1 MNTKLFF
8 IFFDLSKITI
18 IRDVAWFLSYP
29 MQYILP
35 LGIIAWVLW
44 KSPRK
49 IFALSLLFLSGF
61 CTWLATLVLKQIFM
75 IPRPF
80 LYLGITPVVSETNF
94 SFPSNHASFFAA
106 LAVVTLFLDKRV
118 GIFVSACAV
127 LIGFSRIVLG
137 VHTPLDIFAGFC
149 LGICISFFFIKIF
162 THKTI

>member
-1 MNTKLFF
+1 
-8 IFFDLSKITI
+8 
-18 IRDVAWFLSYP
+18 

-61 CTWLATLVLKQIFM
+61 CTWLATLVLKDIFM

-80 LYLGITPVVSETNF
+80 ITLHLTPVVYETNF

-106 LAVVTLFLDKRV
+106 LAVATLFLNKRL
-118 GIFVSACAV
+118 GIFVSICAI
-127 LIGFSRIVLG
+127 LIGLSRIVLG
-137 VHTPLDIFAGFC
+137 VHTPLDVFAGFC
-149 LGICISFFFIKIF
+149 LGSLISFFFIKMFEYKHI
-162 THKTI
+162 